1 MPAPCTFV
9 LSGQALTPR
18 HSLSAFTP
26 VPARLHKLG
35 THLCVATSDY
45 MPCPLHT
52 EERLTAPLLVLK
64 SLFVVQLPLL

>member
-1 MPAPCTFV
+1 MPAPCTFA

-26 VPARLHKLG
+26 VPVRLHKLG
-35 THLCVATSDY
+35 THSCVATPEY
-45 MPCPLHT
+45 LPYPLHT
-52 EERLTAPLLVLK
+52 KERLTAPLVVLK